1 MAVLTVED
9 VDEGMRK
16 ETKYDDLPGVSKSS
30 ICIKSGFREEVTR
43 LSSIYCYHWGTIS
56 SYFHNR

>member
-9 VDEGMRK
+9 VDEGTRK

-30 ICIKSGFREEVTR
+30 ICIKSGFREGGDEIV
-43 LSSIYCYHWGTIS
+43 LDLLLPLGHYQQLFS
-56 SYFHNR
+56 

>member
-30 ICIKSGFREEVTR
+30 ICIKSGFREA
-43 LSSIYCYHWGTIS
+43 IW
-56 SYFHNR
+56 